1 MNQRIFL
8 RPVAFY
14 PSLKHPDFR
23 LRNVSVTVAETQDW
37 KESSL
42 FRSSVHDYVEPL
54 IGC

>member
-23 LRNVSVTVAETQDW
+23 LRNLSVTVAEIVDL
-37 KESSL
+37 EGII